1 MKNRELLDLNAKLNS
16 SIEEEKLLV
25 GQHWPDST
33 LYVVATPIGN
43 ITDLSPRAR
52 YVLSKVDLIAAEDT
66 RHSGSLL
73 RQFSIS
79 TPLIACH
86 DHNELE
92 AIEKILHVLSKGK
105 CVALISD
112 AGTPLISDPG
122 YKIVCH
128 ARDNGY
134 QISPIPGACA
144 MVTALSAAGMPTNRF
159 SFEGFLPPKKSARE
173 NYLKSLVDYTGS
185 LIFYESPHRVLDAI
199 GSMAEVLGRER
210 KVVLARELTKRYETF
225 ISGTLESLLEIIAED
240 KDQQRGEMVIIV
252 EGRQGDDVGSQEESA
267 DRILSILLEECSVKQ
282 ATALAVKITGL
293 KKNYLYQRAMDLSK
307 E

>member
-1 MKNRELLDLNAKLNS
+1 MSNKLDK
-16 SIEEEKLLV
+16 SIQGEKILA
-25 GQHWPDST
+25 GQYWPDST

-43 ITDLSPRAR
+43 LGDFSPRSKN
-52 YVLSKVDLIAAEDT
+52 VLSNVDLIAAEDT
-66 RHSGSLL
+66 RHSAPLL
-73 RQFSIS
+73 KEFSIS
-79 TPLIACH
+79 TPVIACH
-86 DHNELE
+86 DHNESE
-92 AIEKILHVLSKGK
+92 VIEKILHVLSKGK

-122 YKIVCH
+122 YKIVCNV
-128 ARDNGY
+128 REYGY
-134 QISPIPGACA
+134 RVSPVPGACA

-173 NYLKSLVDYTGS
+173 SYLELLKDYTGS
-185 LIFYESPHRVLDAI
+185 LIFYESPHRILESIV
-199 GSMAEVLGRER
+199 SMSEVLGEER
-210 KVVLARELTKRYETF
+210 KAVLARELTKRYETF
-225 ISGTLESLLEIIAED
+225 ISGTLESLLEKVAED
-240 KDQQRGEMVIIV
+240 KDQRRGEIVIIV

-282 ATALAVKITGL
+282 ATSLAVKITGL

>member
-1 MKNRELLDLNAKLNS
+1 MSNKLDK
-16 SIEEEKLLV
+16 SIQGEKILA
-25 GQHWPDST
+25 GQYWPDST

-43 ITDLSPRAR
+43 LGDFSPRSKN
-52 YVLSKVDLIAAEDT
+52 VLSNVDLIAAEDT
-66 RHSGSLL
+66 RHSGPLL
-73 RQFSIS
+73 KEFSIS
-79 TPLIACH
+79 TPIIACH
-86 DHNELE
+86 DHNESE

-122 YKIVCH
+122 YKIVCNV
-128 ARDNGY
+128 RENGY
-134 QISPIPGACA
+134 RVSPIPGACA

-173 NYLKSLVDYTGS
+173 SYLESLKDYKGS
-185 LIFYESPHRVLDAI
+185 LIFYESPHRILDSI
-199 GSMAEVLGRER
+199 VSMSEVLGEER
-210 KVVLARELTKRYETF
+210 KAVLARELTKRYETF
-225 ISGTLESLLEIIAED
+225 ISGTLKTLLAKVAED
-240 KDQQRGEMVIIV
+240 KDQRRGEIVIIV
-252 EGRQGDDVGSQEESA
+252 EGRQGDDVGTQEESA

-282 ATALAVKITGL
+282 ATSLAVKITGL